1 MAVDRG
7 CYIDQSQSLNVHM
20 EQPNFGK
27 LTSLHFHA
35 WSKGLKTGMYYLR
48 TRAAADAIKFTVDT
62 ALLKAN
68 GENGTK
74 AAEEEDVEAKMAQ
87 MVCSLN
93 NREECLACG
102 S

>member
-1 MAVDRG
+1 MSSG
-7 CYIDQSQSLNVHM
+7 PHHNCFTFLNSQ
-20 EQPNFGK
+20 
-27 LTSLHFHA
+27 LT
-35 WSKGLKTGMYYLR
+35 
-48 TRAAADAIKFTVDT
+48 IKNIVQ
-62 ALLKAN
+62 
-68 GENGTK
+68 ENGTK